1 MSAALFISWLLE
13 GTWKGRMQPNEQKA
27 KGVRIQTC
35 KHRMQVLFIVQCI
48 EIVSTVVELN
58 FCYNEMFYNM
68 VLLNI
73 VTSMCAER
81 YSP

>member
-35 KHRMQVLFIVQCI
+35 KQNASTLYCPMHRNSFN
-48 EIVSTVVELN
+48 SSGTK
-58 FCYNEMFYNM
+58 F
-68 VLLNI
+68 LL
-73 VTSMCAER
+73 
-81 YSP
+81 